1 MVAEPRPYGE
11 GVQGGRWERTWHR
24 FGGASGVEAPMT
36 GLSQSRRG
44 DDERG
49 FSAVIESGHWAHWM
63 RYNVNG
69 TVMCY

>member
-1 MVAEPRPYGE
+1 MVAEPRPLR
-11 GVQGGRWERTWHR
+11 GGSSGRTLGADLASVR
-24 FGGASGVEAPMT
+24 GASGVEAPMT